1 MRAVEG
7 LKRIFP
13 GAENLAPWALRWIL
27 MFDQVSCIIPGASRA
42 EHVLSNVSASE
53 LPALTDEQM
62 EGVAEIYEAHVK
74 GHVHQV
80 W

>member
-1 MRAVEG
+1 M
-7 LKRIFP
+7 
-13 GAENLAPWALRWIL
+13 
-27 MFDQVSCIIPGASRA
+27 